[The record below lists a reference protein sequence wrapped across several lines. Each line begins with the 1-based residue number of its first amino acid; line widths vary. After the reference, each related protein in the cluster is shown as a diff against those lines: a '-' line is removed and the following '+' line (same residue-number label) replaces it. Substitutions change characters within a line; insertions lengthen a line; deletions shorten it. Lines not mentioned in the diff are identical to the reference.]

1 MTKNVFTRS
10 ERGGLG
16 KREEREENATIKPMA
31 LSLKSHKPIYM
42 YVCVCVCDTT
52 NA

>member
-1 MTKNVFTRS
+1 MTKNVFTRR
-10 ERGGLG
+10 ECEGYENREGG
-16 KREEREENATIKPMA
+16 EENATIKPMA

-42 YVCVCVCDTT
+42 SMCVCVFDTT